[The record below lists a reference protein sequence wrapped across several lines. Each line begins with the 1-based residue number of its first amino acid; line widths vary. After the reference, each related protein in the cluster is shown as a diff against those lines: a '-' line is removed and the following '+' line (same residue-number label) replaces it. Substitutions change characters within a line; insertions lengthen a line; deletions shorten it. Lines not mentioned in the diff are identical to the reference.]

1 MLLLLLIGAETP
13 TTSPSTSTDAFKTTD
28 PTSLELELCRGRA
41 GVDMRAGDITADEAE
56 DEAEAE
62 AEEVKGEDNTIGL
75 YKGVAGG

>member
-1 MLLLLLIGAETP
+1 
-13 TTSPSTSTDAFKTTD
+13 
-28 PTSLELELCRGRA
+28 
-41 GVDMRAGDITADEAE
+41 MRAGDITADEAE